1 MARGI
6 LAALAGAVL
15 MFIWGALTWMVLHLY
30 PHDGFKNGEVVSAS
44 LKASNAETGVYWVP
58 TPPGTDDRE
67 SPEFKEF
74 ARKLK
79 DGPRA
84 MVIYNANGMD
94 ANDMTFMAKG
104 FLALLASCFV
114 AALMLDRA
122 AIRNLLGRVL
132 FCTTIGVIVALYS
145 DGSNWAFF
153 SFPQGWTII
162 SMIDH
167 VISWTLA
174 GVAMGLIMK
183 PRGA

>member
-30 PHDGFKNGEVVSAS
+30 PHDGFKNSEVVSAS
-44 LKASNAETGVYWVP
+44 LKASDAETGIYWVP
-58 TPPGTDDRE
+58 APPDTDDRE
-67 SPEFKEF
+67 SAEFKDF
-74 ARKLK
+74 ARKLE

-84 MVIYNANGMD
+84 MVIYNAEGMAAD
-94 ANDMTFMAKG
+94 DFMFMVKG

-122 AIRNLLGRVL
+122 AIGNLAGRVL
-132 FCTTIGVIVALYS
+132 FCTTIGVIIALYS

-153 SFPQGWTII
+153 NYPQGWTIM

-167 VISWTLA
+167 VVSWTLA
-174 GVAMGLIMK
+174 GIAMGVIMK
-183 PRGA
+183 PK